1 METKILTSSIKQKK
15 AFCRSKQQQKTSF
28 CLLTDQ
34 PSLILFLSLAAT
46 NWTSNIYTQ
55 NSRANFYIEV
65 SFNFTLRTL
74 CLSQGWKRY
83 GFHCYLVGSALLTF
97 SEANKTCEQSKAYLA
112 TVESRYENIF
122 LYISKT
128 VLLMEKLAKL
138 VHFFWILQSALSA
151 LFKNFVVVSQIKLSV
166 QEKKKDSMI

>member
-15 AFCRSKQQQKTSF
+15 PSVGANSNKKTSF

-34 PSLILFLSLAAT
+34 PSFILFLSLAAT

-55 NSRANFYIEV
+55 KSRANFYIEV

-122 LYISKT
+122 LYISKS

-138 VHFFWILQSALSA
+138 VHFFEVFKVLYQHFSKIL
-151 LFKNFVVVSQIKLSV
+151 
-166 QEKKKDSMI
+166 